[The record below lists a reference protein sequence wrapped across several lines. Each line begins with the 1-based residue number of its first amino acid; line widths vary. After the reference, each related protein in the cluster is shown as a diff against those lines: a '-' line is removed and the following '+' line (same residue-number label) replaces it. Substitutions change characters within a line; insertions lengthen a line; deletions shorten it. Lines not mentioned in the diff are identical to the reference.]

1 MGFAGGL
8 AGLSAVSS
16 GYDAAEKTAADTE
29 NTRAATEAQYQRL
42 DEAQREADTKRQL
55 DPILGRA
62 FQHLMTGQVAPP
74 QPPQNQ
80 PMAPPP
86 GQPSMPGAQPMAP
99 PQTGAPQGMPPP
111 QQAAPHTPP
120 PRNPETGAPEVNL
133 QGVVKSIIAANPG
146 IQSNPELFMRA
157 ISDPR
162 VATILDRQGKE
173 DLAELKSK
181 YQQSVL
187 DQRRE
192 AITLREQGL
201 NDRAQRTSEDRRYS
215 SDNTLA
221 GRKYSA
227 DTILRAREL
236 STDAQRDIAQLS
248 ATTRQE
254 IADRAEIG
262 KDNRAQLSDA
272 AKREIAT
279 LNAQTRQEVVGM
291 MEVGRNTRA
300 ATASDDRR
308 YGVDTRANTAA
319 AAEAGRDERNARGL
333 EAKQLLNRLS
343 DATKMELE
351 QLKQSGST
359 DRMQLSIGAK
369 REIAGSSDAARRELA
384 QYLEEGRNGR
394 AAAAQAGQNAR
405 NDERLDRT
413 DRRLDQNDTREGRLS
428 AGAAV
433 RQDQGWQRLQLQK
446 DALAR
451 RAVDSGDKNALGQW
465 RAVVDA
471 QHKLAMEKIQANSKI
486 SDLSEKDRNA
496 LLAEQT
502 ANYGREIAEMRTKMT
517 GGTPAPAP
525 GQPPV
530 VAPAPGAPSAP
541 TNAPPVSVLK
551 AGVVTTFA
559 NGQKWTITPDG
570 KPQQVQ

>member
-181 YQQSVL
+181 YQQSAL
-187 DQRRE
+187 D
-192 AITLREQGL
+192 LHML
-201 NDRAQRTSEDRRYS
+201 MEDAVCDGPVY
-215 SDNTLA
+215 
-221 GRKYSA
+221 G
-227 DTILRAREL
+227 IG
-236 STDAQRDIAQLS
+236 
-248 ATTRQE
+248 ATTRATPLIHFADIGRYLTCVVE
-254 IADRAEIG
+254 VSGSEKIGTCIPGTSIPIVDEAKLIAD
-262 KDNRAQLSDA
+262 
-272 AKREIAT
+272 
-279 LNAQTRQEVVGM
+279 
-291 MEVGRNTRA
+291 
-300 ATASDDRR
+300 
-308 YGVDTRANTAA
+308 
-319 AAEAGRDERNARGL
+319 
-333 EAKQLLNRLS
+333 
-343 DATKMELE
+343 
-351 QLKQSGST
+351 
-359 DRMQLSIGAK
+359 
-369 REIAGSSDAARRELA
+369 
-384 QYLEEGRNGR
+384 
-394 AAAAQAGQNAR
+394 
-405 NDERLDRT
+405 
-413 DRRLDQNDTREGRLS
+413 
-428 AGAAV
+428 
-433 RQDQGWQRLQLQK
+433 
-446 DALAR
+446 
-451 RAVDSGDKNALGQW
+451 
-465 RAVVDA
+465 
-471 QHKLAMEKIQANSKI
+471 
-486 SDLSEKDRNA
+486 
-496 LLAEQT
+496 
-502 ANYGREIAEMRTKMT
+502 
-517 GGTPAPAP
+517 
-525 GQPPV
+525 QPP
-530 VAPAPGAPSAP
+530 AALILSWHIAASIIPSLRA
-541 TNAPPVSVLK
+541 K
-551 AGVVTTFA
+551 GY
-559 NGQKWTITPDG
+559 GG
-570 KPQQVQ
+570 KLMVPLPIARVIDDK